1 MRRGKS
7 GAQESNEMGMDRAED
22 GNMCPDSLAVRSP
35 RGKSQRD
42 GCATTLAADFPRTED
57 GNSVTMIAQ
66 GWRT

>member
-1 MRRGKS
+1 
-7 GAQESNEMGMDRAED
+7 MGMDRAED